1 MFRFHFAIKNPFKSA
16 RIEQKDYIEYD
27 RKITTNKA
35 VEVQFSKWQA
45 QSIFEFGLN
54 TIWFGE
60 DHGGIGFDIELFGYF
75 FQAKIYDVRHWDY
88 KNHCWEEYEEDE

>member
-1 MFRFHFAIKNPFKSA
+1 MFRFHFAIKNPFESV
-16 RIEQKDYIEYD
+16 RIEQKNYIEYD

-88 KNHCWEEYEEDE
+88 KNHCWESY